1 MIKKTWTSLIILFIL
16 FLLNSCKDDLAI
28 KNKND
33 SYLIHPD
40 NTSIDVDLRLG
51 ENRQI
56 TSFSIK
62 DDSKNFSMM
71 FNLLEDGNCS
81 LKLNTDI
88 YEQTVNTDI
97 SPISEKYISQYL
109 VLNNKIYLLQEI
121 DNNGQIISKIEKK

>member
-1 MIKKTWTSLIILFIL
+1 MIKKKWTSLIILIIL

-33 SYLIHPD
+33 SYLIHPE
-40 NTSIDVDLRLG
+40 NSSIDVDLRLD

-97 SPISEKYISQYL
+97 SEISNKFISQYF

-121 DNNGQIISKIEKK
+121 DNNGQVISKIEKK

>member
-1 MIKKTWTSLIILFIL
+1 MIKKTWTSLIILIIL

-33 SYLIHPD
+33 SYLIHPE
-40 NTSIDVDLRLG
+40 NSSIDVDLRLG

-97 SPISEKYISQYL
+97 SPISEKCISQYI

>member
-1 MIKKTWTSLIILFIL
+1 MIKKTWTSLIILIIL

-33 SYLIHPD
+33 SYLIHPENSSVD
-40 NTSIDVDLRLG
+40 LDLRLG

-97 SPISEKYISQYL
+97 SPISEKCISQYL

-121 DNNGQIISKIEKK
+121 DNNGQVISKIEKK

>member
-1 MIKKTWTSLIILFIL
+1 MIKKTWTSLIILIIL
-16 FLLNSCKDDLAI
+16 FLLNSCKDDLVI
-28 KNKND
+28 KNKNN
-33 SYLIHPD
+33 SYLIHPE
-40 NTSIDVDLRLG
+40 NSSIDVDLRLG

-88 YEQTVNTDI
+88 YEQTFNTDI
-97 SPISEKYISQYL
+97 SPISEKCISQYL

>member
-1 MIKKTWTSLIILFIL
+1 MIKKTWTSLIILIIL
-16 FLLNSCKDDLAI
+16 FLLNSCKDDLVI
-28 KNKND
+28 KNKSD
-33 SYLIHPD
+33 SYLIHPE
-40 NTSIDVDLRLG
+40 NSSIDVDLRLD

-97 SPISEKYISQYL
+97 SPISEKCISQYL

>member
-1 MIKKTWTSLIILFIL
+1 MIKKTWTSLIILIIL

-33 SYLIHPD
+33 SYLIHPE
-40 NTSIDVDLRLG
+40 NSSIDVDLRLD

-97 SPISEKYISQYL
+97 SPISEKCISQYI

>member
-1 MIKKTWTSLIILFIL
+1 MIKKTWTSLIILIIL

-33 SYLIHPD
+33 SYLIHPE
-40 NTSIDVDLRLG
+40 NSSIDVDLRLG

-81 LKLNTDI
+81 IKLNTDI

-97 SPISEKYISQYL
+97 SPISEKCISQYI